1 MQTILKVIRNNR
13 GHAGMIDDYLAQYCA
28 EISNEALSME
38 TASSEGD
45 NVAFVRDDAD
55 KFRDNCGE
63 QKRAQLG
70 SFEWPPNQANS
81 KTLLIHM
88 NPIILLYRPNGQNLR
103 LWVASTSPGA
113 SGHLESE

>member
-1 MQTILKVIRNNR
+1 MQTILKVVRNNR
-13 GHAGMIDDYLAQYCA
+13 GHVGMIDDYLAQYCA
-28 EISNEALSME
+28 ESTDDSPSIE

-70 SFEWPPNQANS
+70 SFEGSPNQANS

-88 NPIILLYRPNGQNLR
+88 NPIILLIDLMGRTCVLGLQAP
-103 LWVASTSPGA
+103 P
-113 SGHLESE
+113 